1 MRLTGWQV
9 VAILGI
15 LCATIGVLAVTHVD
29 LAAFLGF
36 GTLIVAGLGFT
47 AAQGAKEN
55 TNGNISKMLIM
66 LEGMAHRLGDAPSLP
81 PVKDPVD
88 SYRG

>member
-1 MRLTGWQV
+1 MRLSGWQV
-9 VAILGI
+9 VATLGI
-15 LCATIGVLAVTHVD
+15 LCATIAVLAVTHVD

-55 TNGNISKMLIM
+55 INGNVTRLLTMLDQ
-66 LEGMAHRLGDAPSLP
+66 MAHRMGDAPALP
-81 PVKDPVD
+81 PVKTDTWHD
-88 SYRG
+88 

>member
-1 MRLTGWQV
+1 MKLSGWQI

-15 LCATIGVLAVTHVD
+15 LCATIMVLAVAHVD

-55 TNGNISKMLIM
+55 INGNVTRLLTMLDQ
-66 LEGMAHRLGDAPSLP
+66 MAHRMGDAPSLP
-81 PVKDPVD
+81 PVKDLD
-88 SYRG
+88 SYHG

>member
-1 MRLTGWQV
+1 MKLSGWQV
-9 VAILGI
+9 VAVLGV
-15 LCATIGVLAVTHVD
+15 LCATIMVLALAHVD

-55 TNGNISKMLIM
+55 TNGNISKMLLM
-66 LEGMAHRLGDAPSLP
+66 LESMAHRMGDAPSLP
-81 PVKDPVD
+81 PAKDVD
-88 SYRG
+88 AYHG